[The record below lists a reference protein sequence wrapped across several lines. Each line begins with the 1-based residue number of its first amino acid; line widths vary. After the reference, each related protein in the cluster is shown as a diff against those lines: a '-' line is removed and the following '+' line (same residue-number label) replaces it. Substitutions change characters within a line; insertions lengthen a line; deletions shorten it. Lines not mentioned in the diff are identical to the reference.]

1 MHSYYNVELYSVT
14 DTHTHTHQI
23 PMDKKTKQNK
33 KNIKVNFSI

>member
-14 DTHTHTHQI
+14 DTHTHTKSQWI
-23 PMDKKTKQNK
+23 KKKQ